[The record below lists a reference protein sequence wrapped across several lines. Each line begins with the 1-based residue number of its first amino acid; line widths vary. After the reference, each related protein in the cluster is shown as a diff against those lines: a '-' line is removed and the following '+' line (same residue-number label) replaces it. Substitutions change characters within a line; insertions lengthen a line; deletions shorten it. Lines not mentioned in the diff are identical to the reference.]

1 MRINDDLGKPVTV
14 DSAGIDRRRR
24 YWVGAEVAL
33 QHAASLQIPA

>member
-24 YWVGAEVAL
+24 YRVGTEVAL
-33 QHAASLQIPA
+33 QHAALLQMPA